1 MSFVEAW
8 KWQCSL
14 SSKLSKN
21 RDMSQLKKYMP
32 YILGV
37 AALVTLYFNYEQWRM
52 MKAKDCNCGDEQ
64 QTLGPIN

>member
-1 MSFVEAW
+1 
-8 KWQCSL
+8 
-14 SSKLSKN
+14 
-21 RDMSQLKKYMP
+21 MSQLKKYMP
-32 YILGV
+32 YILAV